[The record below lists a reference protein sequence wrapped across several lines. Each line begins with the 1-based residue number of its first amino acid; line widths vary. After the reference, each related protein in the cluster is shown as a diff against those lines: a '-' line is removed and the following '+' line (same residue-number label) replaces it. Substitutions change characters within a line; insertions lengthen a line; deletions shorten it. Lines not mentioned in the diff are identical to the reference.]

1 MGCEEVGMLNLR
13 NCKRRALVS
22 GMIHS
27 PRCRLLVNNLIFL
40 YLILSVRLVKVWA
53 TSHGKVATSP

>member
-1 MGCEEVGMLNLR
+1 MLNLR

-27 PRCRLLVNNLIFL
+27 SRCRLLVNNLIFL
-40 YLILSVRLVKVWA
+40 YLILFVRLVKVWA
-53 TSHGKVATSP
+53 TSHGKVAASS